1 MKTITITI
9 SDGNPASIVIT
20 EQKPVDNEAKR
31 KAALAYLDAMFKP
44 VLKEMGK

>member
-9 SDGNPASIVIT
+9 SGGSPESIVIT
-20 EQKPVDNEAKR
+20 EQKPVDNDAKR

-44 VLKEMGK
+44 VLKGAGK

>member
-9 SDGNPASIVIT
+9 TGGSSISIVIK
-20 EQKPVDNEAKR
+20 EQKPDESKEAKR

-44 VLKEMGK
+44 VLNYEV

>member
-9 SDGNPASIVIT
+9 SGANPASIVIK
-20 EQKPVDNEAKR
+20 EQKPLDEDARR